1 MASSVMGRP
10 DEGHMHRVAASSAR
24 RAITDY
30 DRFVSKP
37 KSRLAAVERHDC
49 DWRDGLKAIE
59 ARFLWIKARD
69 VSGFPFSPVRLLYSF
84 SALCS
89 EQDNE

>member
-1 MASSVMGRP
+1 MHHVAISV
-10 DEGHMHRVAASSAR
+10 SR

-30 DRFVSKP
+30 DKFFSKS
-37 KSRLAAVERHDC
+37 KSRLAAVERHNC
-49 DWRDGLKAIE
+49 DWRDGLVPVE

-69 VSGFPFSPVRLLYSF
+69 VSGFPFSPVRLSYPL

-89 EQDNE
+89 E